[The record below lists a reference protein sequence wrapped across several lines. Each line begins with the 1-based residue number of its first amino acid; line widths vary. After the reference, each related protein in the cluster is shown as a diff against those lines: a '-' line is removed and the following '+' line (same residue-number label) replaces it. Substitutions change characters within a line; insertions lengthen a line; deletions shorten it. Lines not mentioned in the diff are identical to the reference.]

1 MAFYALL
8 AQARKTERWR
18 TCAIFPSG
26 SRHGAIAQAKALRE
40 SNALGFVPYPTNF
53 KMRGA
58 SRKEMALLTTYLN
71 SIDNT
76 HIETFRQE
84 DLESFLRRRQ
94 KLMMSFFLGLFL
106 QPEVMKRRYGSAGG
120 GKPVTIKNTT
130 SGGIEREG
138 LEANQ
143 EALEDQDS
151 NIEPAGVES
160 KGGALTNSSEQE
172 AALEALL
179 SSDEAN
185 STKHDN
191 SEVDLDFL

>member
-1 MAFYALL
+1 MAFYALV
-8 AQARKTERWR
+8 AQERKTGRWR

-26 SRHGAIAQAKALRE
+26 SRHGAIAQAKVLRD

-53 KMRGA
+53 KIRGA
-58 SRKEMALLTTYLN
+58 SRKEMALLTAYLN

-76 HIETFRQE
+76 HIETFRQ
-84 DLESFLRRRQ
+84 DHLESLLRIRQ
-94 KLMMSFFLGLFL
+94 KLMISFFLGLFL
-106 QPEVMKRRYGSAGG
+106 QPEVMERRYGGAGG

-130 SGGIEREG
+130 SGGVESEG
-138 LEANQ
+138 LEGRK
-143 EALEDQDS
+143 EALEDQGDS
-151 NIEPAGVES
+151 IEPDGEES